1 MRPLQDLGASAV
13 ADRVYASLVR
23 RGRQPIG
30 PLASSLAESPY
41 AVRAAVDE
49 LQELRLVS
57 RCGEEVIPLSPRA
70 AIETLAEGRARGAAT
85 ARQSA
90 ETLGALWA
98 AHVDGPPYVEML
110 TTTDAVQAAAL
121 AIHEHAAAPVRALSI
136 GPVGLVEPVDAEPQV
151 APGVMDALARGVA
164 YRVVYGAEILRHP
177 LAVAAV
183 SRCLAA
189 GEQARVLPDV
199 PLNLTIGDTYA
210 ILVMG
215 ASGTERLHAM
225 VVHPS
230 DLHDRLV
237 GLFEVFWGLALPISP
252 AVEATGPTASDP
264 GSRRLLTL
272 LAAGLT
278 DESIAR
284 ELGVSER
291 TVARRIVVLQRA
303 LGAQGRFQLGVQ
315 AIRHGLL

>member
-1 MRPLQDLGASAV
+1 TPCSDWPEPGRPTTRTWCRERSDRRGPVVLQRLVAV
-13 ADRVYASLVR
+13 LVR
-23 RGRQPIG
+23 V
-30 PLASSLAESPY
+30 LAGGVELA
-41 AVRAAVDE
+41 A
-49 LQELRLVS
+49 
-57 RCGEEVIPLSPRA
+57 EVL
-70 AIETLAEGRARGAAT
+70 
-85 ARQSA
+85 
-90 ETLGALWA
+90 
-98 AHVDGPPYVEML
+98 
-110 TTTDAVQAAAL
+110 
-121 AIHEHAAAPVRALSI
+121 
-136 GPVGLVEPVDAEPQV
+136 
-151 APGVMDALARGVA
+151 
-164 YRVVYGAEILRHP
+164 HP